1 MDYKEPQ
8 TRKETK
14 GGKKKGK
21 DGPYS
26 QKRVRQLEAL
36 REKTVALANS
46 LQPQKP

>member
-8 TRKETK
+8 TRKEAK
-14 GGKKKGK
+14 GGKKRK

-36 REKTVALANS
+36 REKAAAAAKS
-46 LQPQKP
+46 QQPQKP